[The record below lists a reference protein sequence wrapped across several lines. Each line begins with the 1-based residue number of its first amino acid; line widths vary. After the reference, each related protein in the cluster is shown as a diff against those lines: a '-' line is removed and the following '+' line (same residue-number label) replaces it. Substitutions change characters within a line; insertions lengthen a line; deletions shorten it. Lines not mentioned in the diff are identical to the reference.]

1 MNSVINN
8 PLWPEFS
15 AQLKALFGDRF
26 STKQAVLE
34 HHGQDESPYPMLAP
48 DGVVFVHSNEEVATV
63 LKLCHQY
70 AIPVI
75 AFGAGSS
82 LEGHL
87 LPIHGGICV
96 DLSGMNQILEVSPN
110 DFLVTVQAGVKR
122 KQLNQEIKDL
132 GLFFSVDPGADAT
145 LGGMCATRASG
156 TNAVRYG
163 TMRENVLALTVV
175 MASGQIIQVGSRARK
190 SSAGYDLAR
199 LFVGSEGTLGIITEI
214 TLKVYPLPEAVSAAT
229 CHFPSVHEAVT
240 AVIAIIQYGIP
251 IARVE
256 LVDEVAI
263 AAINRYDKLSLKEV
277 PTLFFEFHGSP
288 LGVKEQAEIAQQICQ
303 EHQGDGFEWSSN
315 PEDRSRL
322 WQARHNAYFACLQMQ
337 AGCRILNTDIC
348 VPISKLA
355 QCIDTTRDFLKQSH
369 LKSAILGHV
378 GDGNFHAL
386 ILIDPHIPEDMRE
399 AERLNG
405 LIVQEGL
412 KAGGTC
418 TGEHGVGMHK
428 IQFMNQEHGEGAVEL
443 MRMIKCAL
451 DPKNILN
458 PGKILPGHS

>member
-1 MNSVINN
+1 MSLHLMFISK
-8 PLWPEFS
+8 L
-15 AQLKALFGDRF
+15 QALLGDRY
-26 STKQAVLE
+26 SVAKSVCE
-34 HHGQDESPYPMLAP
+34 HHGRDESPYPLLAP
-48 DGVVFVHSNEEVATV
+48 DAVIFAQTNEEVSAV
-63 LKLCHQY
+63 VKLCNEY
-70 AIPVI
+70 EVPII
-75 AFGAGSS
+75 AYGAGTS

-87 LPIHGGICV
+87 LPIHGGICL
-96 DLSGMNQILEVSPN
+96 DLSGMNRILEVSPD

-122 KQLNQEIKDL
+122 KQLNHEIADL
-132 GLFFSVDPGADAT
+132 GLFFPVDPGADASI
-145 LGGMCATRASG
+145 GGMSATRASG

-175 MASGQIIQVGSRARK
+175 TANGEIIRVGSRARK
-190 SSAGYDLAR
+190 SSAGYDLTR
-199 LFVGSEGTLGIITEI
+199 LYVGSEGTLGIITEV
-214 TLKVYPLPEAVSAAT
+214 TLKLFPLPEAVSAAT
-229 CHFPSVHEAVT
+229 CHFPSVKQAVK

-251 IARVE
+251 VARAE

-263 AAINRYDKLSLKEV
+263 AAINQYSKLTLKEV

-288 LGVKEQAEIAQQICQ
+288 LGVKEQAELTQQITH
-303 EHQGDGFEWSSN
+303 EHGGGGFEWSAN
-315 PEDRSRL
+315 PEDRTRL

-337 AGCRILNTDIC
+337 AGSRILNTDIC

-355 QCIDTTRDFLKQSH
+355 DSIEASRKLLKQSR

-386 ILIDPHIPEDMRE
+386 ISIDPNKPEDMVE

-405 LIVQEGL
+405 LIVQEAL
-412 KAGGTC
+412 TVGGTS

-428 IQFMNQEHGEGAVEL
+428 IQFMNQEHGLESIEV
-443 MRMIKCAL
+443 MRSIKHTL

-458 PGKILPGHS
+458 PGKILPAI